1 MFGFDLER
9 AAWRRLFGFAA
20 TLLLFT
26 WIPAACGSGGGGGA
40 EATDTLSRRQ
50 KDSILSTMPVPGAA
64 AVGKALRA
72 ADSANARA
80 QRHDSLIK

>member
-1 MFGFDLER
+1 MLWLDVER
-9 AAWRRLFGFAA
+9 RPWRRLFGLTV